1 MNKNSKQLKP
11 LKHASLI
18 DVVAPGFG
26 CSEIDLQ
33 KGTQWLEA
41 LGFKVR
47 MPRDIF
53 GLDLLHSNRDEV
65 RAKHLIQAL
74 TKKDSTAIWFLRG
87 GYGTNR
93 LLPYLKKIKKPTPK
107 ILIGLSDLTSLH
119 SYAIQ
124 NWGWPVFHGP
134 HLDRIGKGIVPDHVL
149 SETLDVLTGK
159 IPQVEFLG
167 LKPLNQLALK
177 KGKIKAQIVGGNLKV
192 IEGHVGTPDALSFQN
207 RIVMLEEIGERAY
220 RVDRMLFHLEQ
231 SKSFKKCK
239 AVIFGQFIQ
248 DFEPGTAQS
257 KNPELLE
264 KWAEQQN
271 FAVFSGLPCGH
282 DIEQRIL
289 PLGGAAT
296 LELGNI
302 GVLTCP
308 TGVALCD

>member
-1 MNKNSKQLKP
+1 MNKNKKLLQP

-26 CSEIDLQ
+26 CSETDLQ
-33 KGTQWLEA
+33 NGVQWLEA

-47 MPRDIF
+47 VPQNIF
-53 GLDLLHSNRDEV
+53 GQDLLHSNTDQI

-74 TKKDSTAIWFLRG
+74 SKKDSTAIWFLRG

-93 LLPYLKKIKKPTPK
+93 LLPYLSKMKKPSPK
-107 ILIGLSDLTSLH
+107 ILVGLSDITSLH

-124 NWGWPVFHGP
+124 KWGWSVFHGS

-149 SETLDVLTGK
+149 SETLDALRGK
-159 IPQVEFLG
+159 IPQVEFVG

-192 IEGHVGTPDALSFQN
+192 IEGHIGTPDALSFQN

-231 SKSFKKCK
+231 SKAFKKCK
-239 AVIFGQFIQ
+239 AVVFGQFIQ
-248 DFEPGTAQS
+248 DFEPGTTLS
-257 KNPELLE
+257 KTPELLE
-264 KWAEQQN
+264 KWAEQQS

-282 DIEQRIL
+282 DTEQRIL
-289 PLGGAAT
+289 PLGGVAT

-308 TGVALCD
+308 TGVAHCD